1 MKHKS
6 VSKGFI
12 CMSLAM
18 AVSLLLI
25 GLGAGNLQA
34 AGQINKVSLKLQDYS
49 SPKGARAESIKWFMQ
64 EVTKRSG
71 GKIKFNEYWSKSLVQ
86 PKEALEAT
94 SNGLADIG
102 MIALGLFKSH
112 LPLHQLGGIPLGAQS
127 YEAAAAAFA
136 DLYQEVPEFKQELDK
151 YNVRLLYVQGVPP
164 LQLHFRKPIKKL
176 EDMQGLKV
184 RSYGLSS
191 KALDAWGSTPVAMPF
206 TEIYEALN
214 LGTIDGT
221 VSYIWTQK
229 PYRHYEVAKHYLVG
243 NFGAMPATIFIMSNK
258 AWEKVGAGGQ
268 KIIAEVSK
276 EAQKVLIDNFSKAD
290 AINIKLM
297 QDNGCDVSYL
307 SAAERARWVKK
318 ASFIWDNWAKDMD
331 SKGLPGSKSVE
342 TYFKLVKKYEK

>member
-1 MKHKS
+1 
-6 VSKGFI
+6 
-12 CMSLAM
+12 
-18 AVSLLLI
+18 
-25 GLGAGNLQA
+25 
-34 AGQINKVSLKLQDYS
+34 
-49 SPKGARAESIKWFMQ
+49 
-64 EVTKRSG
+64 
-71 GKIKFNEYWSKSLVQ
+71 
-86 PKEALEAT
+86 
-94 SNGLADIG
+94 